1 MAEYEPPE
9 PKRDF
14 KGKDQPKD
22 STSAKDSAPNSENLN
37 QNNTHHLTTNQIDP

>member
-14 KGKDQPKD
+14 KGKERLHM
-22 STSAKDSAPNSENLN
+22 AKDSAPNSENLK